1 MNLEDFNNIQRD
13 FQADV
18 EIECTNDIL
27 EHDTFK
33 QILITAVENKTMVK
47 LRILSS
53 TYYDLFKRTI
63 HEVEKKLKGDV
74 PLRRVLKI
82 EYVPVEEDR

>member
-27 EHDTFK
+27 EQDTFK

-63 HEVEKKLKGDV
+63 HEVEKKLKGGA
-74 PLRRVLKI
+74 PLKGVLTI
-82 EYVPVEEDR
+82 EYVPVEEGR

>member
-13 FQADV
+13 FLANV

-27 EHDTFK
+27 EQDAFK

-47 LRILSS
+47 LRIMSP

-63 HEVEKKLKGDV
+63 HEVEKKLKSDG
-74 PLRRVLKI
+74 LLKRVLTI